1 MHELGIVFHVIR
13 AVEDIGR
20 QQQLTDVASVTLELG
35 QVSGVVPHEL
45 ESCWKWAAAKSEL
58 LPGAVLTVETI
69 PAVTVCEDC
78 GQQYPT
84 VQFGRTCPHCQSPRT
99 HLLQG
104 HEMLIKEIEAVE
116 TGPTAPERA

>member
-45 ESCWKWAAAKSEL
+45 ESCWKWAVARTELMPRAQLRFETVHAITHTATAAAGTMTPYPKAGCVPSAAART
-58 LPGAVLTVETI
+58 PGW
-69 PAVTVCEDC
+69 
-78 GQQYPT
+78 
-84 VQFGRTCPHCQSPRT
+84 FR
-99 HLLQG
+99 
-104 HEMLIKEIEAVE
+104 EMK
-116 TGPTAPERA
+116 